1 MKLSEIFTK
10 LAETLSEIPLIQE
23 IEQLKKEVD
32 SHRPISKDLQN
43 RIFQTFRLRW
53 TFHSNAI
60 EGNPLTYG
68 ETVAFIM
75 EGITAKGKR
84 LKDHLDIKGH
94 NEAIDFILEI
104 IKDDRDLSE
113 VDIKNLHKIILV
125 DSYRSP
131 AVTPDG
137 LKVTKEIKVGDY
149 KTSPNHVITSTGE
162 THYYAS
168 VEETPILMGELA
180 GWHNKARKNP
190 KIHPLILASLFHHQF
205 VAIHPFDD
213 GNGRMAR
220 MLMNL
225 ILLKNQYPPVVVRQE
240 DRHSYY
246 GVLRQADANEY
257 LPIVEYLGALL
268 KESLGIQL
276 KGIKGEDISE
286 KSDLDKEIALLKG
299 SFEKNSA
306 VKEVK
311 NLVRTKDVI
320 ENSLIPL
327 LNYAKE
333 KLSSFDDL
341 FFETGV
347 RLYCKVR
354 KTNQTSN
361 HRVELGDSF
370 DVAFQQFLKNP
381 KIRNIKEVNL
391 FYDFKEFKHQAEFSN
406 LESNLKIEFKRYKYE
421 ILLSDHQIQNI
432 SKLYSENLS
441 QDEIQKIVEFKI
453 REVIES
459 IKRHTQS

>member
-1 MKLSEIFTK
+1 MKLAETFTN
-10 LAETLSEIPLIQE
+10 LAETLSEIPSIKE
-23 IEQLKKEVD
+23 IDNLKKEVD
-32 SHRPISKDLQN
+32 SYRPISKDLQN

-125 DSYRSP
+125 ESYRSP

-168 VEETPILMGELA
+168 VEETPILMGELVA
-180 GWHNKARKNP
+180 WHNKARKNP

-225 ILLKNQYPPVVVRQE
+225 ILLKNQFPPVVVRQE

-286 KSDLDKEIALLKG
+286 KSDLDKEIALLKA
-299 SFEKNSA
+299 SFEKDDSE
-306 VKEVK
+306 KEQK
-311 NLVRTKDVI
+311 NDKVI
-320 ENSLIPL
+320 EEVIKYSLHPL
-327 LNYAKE
+327 LLDIHIKGRE
-333 KLSSFDDL
+333 FDDL
-341 FFETGV
+341 FFNTNEELFLKSKNGEKNFLNENQFEDV
-347 RLYCKVR
+347 ISHFHLPNYFHLPIDGFRYCKSWMGF
-354 KTNQTSN
+354 KKSIETFNSQ
-361 HRVELGDSF
+361 L
-370 DVAFQQFLKNP
+370 
-381 KIRNIKEVNL
+381 NL
-391 FYDFKEFKHQAEFSN
+391 HILFNKYKYSILLDNNSE
-406 LESNLKIEFKRYKYE
+406 KIEKFY
-421 ILLSDHQIQNI
+421 SQ
-432 SKLYSENLS
+432 KLTK
-441 QDEIQKIVEFKI
+441 QEIQKIVEFKI